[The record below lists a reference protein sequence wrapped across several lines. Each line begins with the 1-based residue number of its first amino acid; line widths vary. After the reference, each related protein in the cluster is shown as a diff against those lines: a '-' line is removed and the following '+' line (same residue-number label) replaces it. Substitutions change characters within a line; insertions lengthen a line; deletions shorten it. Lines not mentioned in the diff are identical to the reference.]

1 MCTHKSLIAAA
12 LIALGAGTVGAQAP
26 RLGQPITEAEIT
38 AWDIS
43 ILPDGTGL
51 PPGSGTAA
59 QGAKVYAEKCL
70 ACHGEN
76 AKGATNMALVG
87 KPPIDR
93 IEAPKTIANFWANAT
108 TLYDSIR
115 RSMPWPTP
123 RTLSDSETYAL
134 TAYILSLNKI
144 IGENDAMDAETL
156 PKVQM
161 PNRDNFIIRFPER
174 L

>member
-59 QGAKVYAEKCL
+59 QGAKVDKDPTEWKYVD
-70 ACHGEN
+70 
-76 AKGATNMALVG
+76 KGTCETMGG
-87 KPPIDR
+87 KSAPPK
-93 IEAPKTIANFWANAT
+93 A
-108 TLYDSIR
+108 
-115 RSMPWPTP
+115 
-123 RTLSDSETYAL
+123 
-134 TAYILSLNKI
+134 
-144 IGENDAMDAETL
+144 
-156 PKVQM
+156 
-161 PNRDNFIIRFPER
+161 
-174 L
+174 